1 MLEGNTFVVSDLAG
15 DIAAS
20 PTDTLGMFAWD
31 TRHLSRWVLTV
42 NGQTLNP
49 LSTGAIEYYATQFF
63 LVPGSGTVYVDADLS
78 IVRKRSI
85 GRDGFREDLTVW
97 SHSEQTIDLDMRIE
111 AAADFADLFE
121 VKDALQKKGEPYTRV
136 EAGRLVLGFRREH
149 FVRETHISARAV
161 ASGDDGTSGARV
173 SHTGDAAAGSPDAVA
188 QLDERGLRFCAHI
201 APHGRWSAQIEVL
214 IAQDPLGQPARG
226 RPGATDLKRRDLI
239 AWVRAAPRL
248 VCTWDPLKPTYLRS
262 IVDLAALRFE
272 PKLLPPGEALPAA
285 GLPWFM
291 AVFGRDSILTGFQAL
306 PFLPQLARS
315 TLRTLALL
323 QGTRVDDFRDEEPG
337 KIIHELRYGEMTAFE
352 ERPQSPYYGAADVTP
367 LYLILLDE
375 YERWSGDTTL
385 VRQAEPIA
393 RAALRWIQDYGDHDG
408 DGYVDYQRKRETGLE
423 NQCWKDSWNSILF
436 ADGTNSS
443 LPRATCEIQGYV
455 YDAKRR
461 MARLARKIWADPA
474 LADRLEEE
482 AADLKTRF
490 NRDYWLEERQCFALA
505 LDGRG
510 RQVDAITSNI
520 GHLLWSGIVN
530 EGKVPSVVAHLTGNA
545 LFSGWGVRTMAE
557 GEGGYNPIG
566 YHVGTVWPHDNAFIA
581 LGLASAGYREEA
593 ARIAASML
601 NAAVFFDGRL
611 PEAFAG
617 YARELTEYP
626 VEYPTACSPQAWA
639 TGAPLLLLRVLLGL
653 DAEGEHLIVNPALPG
668 DLESLAL
675 LDIPG
680 RWGRADAFARGR
692 LPSVQ
697 LDLLAQIGT
706 AGLQTEPPRPSGV
719 APANTFRSGKEGQ
732 ALR

>member
-1 MLEGNTFVVSDLAG
+1 MGSDRTISMLEGNTFVVSDLAG

-31 TRHLSRWVLTV
+31 TRHLSCWVLTV
-42 NGQTLNP
+42 NGQTLNV

-85 GRDGFREDLTVW
+85 GPDGFREELTALN
-97 SHSEQTIDLDMRIE
+97 HSERAIDLDMRIE

-121 VKDALQKKGEPYTRV
+121 VKDALQKKGEAYTRV
-136 EAGRLVLGFRREH
+136 EADRLVLGFRREL
-149 FVRETHISARAV
+149 FVRETHISVRAV
-161 ASGDDGTSGARV
+161 ASGNDGNSGSAPV
-173 SHTGDAAAGSPDAVA
+173 SHTGDTGTHGSPDRGA
-188 QLDERGLRFCAHI
+188 QIDERGLRFTAHI
-201 APHGRWSAQIEVL
+201 TPHGRWSTEIEVL

-226 RPGATDLKRRDLI
+226 RPGAAYQKRQDLI

-248 VCTWDPLKPTYLRS
+248 ICTWDPLKPTYLRS

-393 RAALRWIQDYGDHDG
+393 RAALRWIQDYGDRDG

-436 ADGTNSS
+436 ADGTNSV

-461 MARLARKIWADPA
+461 MARLARKIWADPE
-474 LADRLEEE
+474 LADRLERE
-482 AADLKTRF
+482 AADLKARF

-510 RQVDAITSNI
+510 RKVDSITSNI
-520 GHLLWSGIVN
+520 GHLLWSGIVD
-530 EGKVPSVVAHLTGNA
+530 EEKVPSVVAHLTSDA

-557 GEGGYNPIG
+557 GEGGYNPLG

-593 ARIAASML
+593 TRIAASML
-601 NAAVFFDGRL
+601 NAAVSFDGRL

-653 DAEGEHLIVNPALPG
+653 DAEGDHLIVNPALPG

-692 LPSVQ
+692 LPGVQ
-697 LDLLAQIGT
+697 LDLLAQIGA
-706 AGLQTEPPRPSGV
+706 AGLQTE
-719 APANTFRSGKEGQ
+719 
-732 ALR
+732 

>member
-1 MLEGNTFVVSDLAG
+1 MGSGRTISMLEGNTFVVSDRAG

-42 NGQTLNP
+42 NGRTLNP
-49 LSTGAIEYYATQFF
+49 LSTSAIEYYATQFF
-63 LVPGSGTVYVDADLS
+63 LVPGTGTVYVDADLS

-85 GRDGFREDLTVW
+85 GSLGFREELTVW
-97 SHSEQTIDLDMRIE
+97 SHSERAIDLDLRIE

-121 VKDALQKKGEPYTRV
+121 VKDALQKKSEAYTRV
-136 EAGRLVLGFRREH
+136 EADRLVLGVRREH
-149 FVRETHISARAV
+149 FVRETHISVRAV
-161 ASGDDGTSGARV
+161 ASGDDANTGGAPA
-173 SHTGDAAAGSPDAVA
+173 SYPGDVA
-188 QLDERGLRFCAHI
+188 THSSLDGGAQIDERGLRFGAHI
-201 APHGRWSAQIEVL
+201 APHGQWRAELEVL
-214 IAQDPLGQPARG
+214 IAQDPLGQPALG
-226 RPGATDLKRRDLI
+226 HPGAAHQKRQDLF

-248 VCTWDPLKPTYLRS
+248 LCTWDPLKPTYLRS

-291 AVFGRDSILTGFQAL
+291 AVFGRDSILTSFQAL

-337 KIIHELRYGEMTAFE
+337 KIIHELRYGELTAFE
-352 ERPQSPYYGAADVTP
+352 ERPQSPYYGAADTTP

-375 YERWSGDTTL
+375 YERWSGDTAL
-385 VRQAEPIA
+385 ARQAEPIA
-393 RAALRWIQDYGDHDG
+393 RAALKWIQDYGDRDG

-436 ADGTNSS
+436 ADGTNSV

-461 MARLARKIWADPA
+461 MARLARKIWADPT
-474 LADRLEEE
+474 LADLLEGE
-482 AADLKTRF
+482 AADLKARF

-510 RQVDAITSNI
+510 RKVDSITSNI
-520 GHLLWSGIVN
+520 GHLLWSGIVD
-530 EGKVPSVVAHLTGNA
+530 EEKVPSVVAHLTGDA

-557 GEGGYNPIG
+557 GEGGYNPLG

-581 LGLASAGYREEA
+581 LGLARAGYREEA
-593 ARIAASML
+593 TRIAASML

-617 YARELTEYP
+617 YAREFTEYP

-653 DAEGEHLIVNPALPG
+653 EAEGEHLIVNPALPG
-668 DLESLAL
+668 DVESLAL

-692 LPSVQ
+692 LPGVQ
-697 LDLLAQIGT
+697 LDLLAQIGA
-706 AGLQTEPPRPSGV
+706 AGLQSE
-719 APANTFRSGKEGQ
+719 
-732 ALR
+732 

>member
-1 MLEGNTFVVSDLAG
+1 MGSGRTISMLAGNTFVVSDLAG
-15 DIAAS
+15 NIAAS
-20 PTDTLGMFAWD
+20 PTDILGMFAWD
-31 TRHLSRWVLTV
+31 SRHLSRWVLTV
-42 NGQTLNP
+42 NGQALNP
-49 LSTGAIEYYATQFF
+49 LSTDATEYYKTQFF
-63 LVPGSGTVYVDADLS
+63 LVPNTGTVYVDAGLS

-85 GRDGFREDLTVW
+85 GPEGFREELTVLN
-97 SHSEQTIDLDMRIE
+97 HSEQTMDLDVRIE

-121 VKDALQKKGEPYTRV
+121 VKDALQKKGEPYIRV
-136 EAGRLVLGFRREH
+136 ESDRLVLGFRREL
-149 FVRETHISARAV
+149 FVRETHISARTVV
-161 ASGDDGTSGARV
+161 AGDDGNTAAAPA
-173 SHTGDAAAGSPDAVA
+173 SHTGDADMHDAPDPGVA
-188 QLDERGLRFCAHI
+188 LDERGLRFSTHLAT
-201 APHGRWSAQIEVL
+201 HGRWCAQIEALV
-214 IAQDPLGQPARG
+214 AWNALGQPMHMSTRVA
-226 RPGATDLKRRDLI
+226 DVKRQELI

-248 VCTWDPLKPTYLRS
+248 MCTWDPLKLTYLRS
-262 IVDLAALRFE
+262 IVDLAALRFD
-272 PKLLPPGEALPAA
+272 PKLLPPGEELPAA

-291 AVFGRDSILTGFQAL
+291 TVFGRDSILTSFQAL

-337 KIIHELRYGEMTAFE
+337 KILHEVRYGEMTAFE

-375 YERWSGDTTL
+375 YERWSGDTAL

-393 RAALRWIQDYGDHDG
+393 RAALAWIQDYGDRNG

-436 ADGTNSS
+436 ANGTNSA

-461 MARLARKIWADPA
+461 MARLARQVWGDPD
-474 LADRLEEE
+474 LADRLERD
-482 AADLKTRF
+482 AADLKARF

-505 LDGRG
+505 IDGRG
-510 RQVDAITSNI
+510 RKVDAITSNI
-520 GHLLWSGIVN
+520 GHLLWSGIVD
-530 EGKVPSVVAHLTGNA
+530 EVKVSSVVAHLTSGA

-581 LGLASAGYREEA
+581 LGLARAGYREEA
-593 ARIAASML
+593 TRIAAAIL
-601 NAAVFFDGRL
+601 NAAVYFEGRL

-617 YARELTEYP
+617 YAREFSEYP

-653 DAEGEHLIVNPALPG
+653 EAEGDHLIVNPAVPN
-668 DLESLAL
+668 DVESLAL

-692 LPSVQ
+692 LPGVQ
-697 LDLLAQIGT
+697 LNMLAQVF
-706 AGLQTEPPRPSGV
+706 AAEDQTE
-719 APANTFRSGKEGQ
+719 
-732 ALR
+732 

>member
-1 MLEGNTFVVSDLAG
+1 MGSGRTISMLEGNTFVVSDLAG

-20 PTDTLGMFAWD
+20 PADTLGMFAWD

-42 NGQTLNP
+42 NGQALNP
-49 LSTGAIEYYATQFF
+49 LSTDATEYYATQFF
-63 LVPGSGTVYVDADLS
+63 LVPSTGTVYADADLS

-85 GRDGFREDLTVW
+85 GTEGFREDLTVLN
-97 SHSEQTIDLDMRIE
+97 HSERTIDLDLRIE

-121 VKDALQKKGEPYTRV
+121 VKDALQKKGKPYTRV
-136 EAGRLVLGFRREH
+136 EADRLVLGFRREF

-161 ASGDDGTSGARV
+161 AGDDANTGGVAV
-173 SHTGDAAAGSPDAVA
+173 SHAGDAGTHGSPDSAA
-188 QLDERGLRFCAHI
+188 ELDKQGLRFSAHI
-201 APHGRWSAQIEVL
+201 APHGRWSAQIGVL
-214 IAQDPLGQPARG
+214 VAQDPLGQPTRG
-226 RPGATDLKRRDLI
+226 RSGAADRKRQDLI

-248 VCTWDPLKPTYLRS
+248 MCTWDPLKPTYLRS

-291 AVFGRDSILTGFQAL
+291 AVFGRDSILTSFQAL

-385 VRQAEPIA
+385 VRQVEPIA
-393 RAALRWIQDYGDHDG
+393 RAALGWIQDYGDRDG
-408 DGYVDYQRKRETGLE
+408 DGYVDYQRKRDTGLE

-436 ADGTNSS
+436 ADGTNSA

-461 MARLARKIWADPA
+461 MARLARQVWADAA
-474 LADRLEEE
+474 LADRLERE
-482 AADLKTRF
+482 AADLKARF

-505 LDGRG
+505 RDGRG
-510 RQVDAITSNI
+510 RKVDAITSNI
-520 GHLLWSGIVN
+520 GHLLWSGIVD
-530 EGKVPSVVAHLTGNA
+530 EGKVPSVVAHLTSDA

-566 YHVGTVWPHDNAFIA
+566 YHIGTVWPHDNAFIA
-581 LGLASAGYREEA
+581 LGLARAGYREEA
-593 ARIAASML
+593 TRIAAAIL
-601 NAAVFFDGRL
+601 NAAVYFEGRL

-617 YARELTEYP
+617 YAREFSEYP

-653 DAEGEHLIVNPALPG
+653 DAEGDHLIVNPALPG
-668 DLESLAL
+668 DVESLAL

-692 LPSVQ
+692 LPGVQ
-697 LDLLAQIGT
+697 LDMLAQ
-706 AGLQTEPPRPSGV
+706 AFAADHHAE
-719 APANTFRSGKEGQ
+719 
-732 ALR
+732 

>member
-1 MLEGNTFVVSDLAG
+1 MLEGNTFVVSDIAG
-15 DIAAS
+15 NIAAS
-20 PTDTLGMFAWD
+20 ATDTLGMFAWD
-31 TRHLSRWVLTV
+31 TRHLSRWVLTI
-42 NGQTLNP
+42 NGRALTP
-49 LSTGAIEYYATQFF
+49 LSTYAIEYYATQFF
-63 LVPGSGTVYVDADLS
+63 LVPGTGTIYVDADLS
-78 IVRKRSI
+78 IVRKRSV
-85 GRDGFREDLTVW
+85 GREGFREDLTVLN
-97 SHSEQTIDLDMRIE
+97 HSERAVDLDLRME

-121 VKDALQKKGEPYTRV
+121 VKDALQKKGKPYSRV
-136 EAGRLVLGFRREH
+136 VGDRLILGYQREL
-149 FVRETHISARAV
+149 FVRETAISGRTVTA
-161 ASGDDGTSGARV
+161 GDEDDNIGSGASM
-173 SHTGDAAAGSPDAVA
+173 SHAAAGSADGAGTPGMPGSAA
-188 QLDERGLRFCAHI
+188 QLDEGGLSFRAHI
-201 APHGRWSAQIEVL
+201 VPHGRWSAQIEVQV
-214 IAQDPLGQPARG
+214 AQDPFGQPARG
-226 RPGATDLKRRDLI
+226 CPGAEDRKRLDLV

-248 VCTWDPLKPTYLRS
+248 VCTWDPLKQIYLRS

-272 PKLLPPGEALPAA
+272 PRLLPLGEALPAA

-291 AVFGRDSILTGFQAL
+291 SIFGRDSVLTSFQAL

-352 ERPQSPYYGAADVTP
+352 ERPQSPYFGSADVTP

-385 VRQAEPIA
+385 VRDAEPIV
-393 RAALRWIQDYGDHDG
+393 RAALRWIQDYGDRDG

-436 ADGTNSS
+436 ADGTNSV

-461 MARLARKIWADPA
+461 MARLAREIWADLE
-474 LADRLEEE
+474 LADRLERE
-482 AADLKTRF
+482 AADLKARF
-490 NRDYWLEERQCFALA
+490 NHDYWLEERQCFALA

-510 RQVDAITSNI
+510 RKVDSITSNI
-520 GHLLWSGIVN
+520 GHLLWSGIVDD
-530 EGKVPSVVAHLTGNA
+530 EKVPSVVAHLTSDA

-557 GEGGYNPIG
+557 GDGGYNPIG

-581 LGLASAGYREEA
+581 LGVASSGYREEA
-593 ARIAASML
+593 SRIAAGIL
-601 NAAVFFDGRL
+601 DAAVFFDGRL

-617 YARELTEYP
+617 YAREFTEYP

-653 DAEGEHLIVNPALPG
+653 EAEGEHLIVNPALPG
-668 DLESLAL
+668 DVESLAL

-680 RWGRADAFARGR
+680 RWGQMDAFARGR
-692 LPSVQ
+692 IPGVH
-697 LDLLAQIGT
+697 LDMLAHIGGAESQI
-706 AGLQTEPPRPSGV
+706 E
-719 APANTFRSGKEGQ
+719 
-732 ALR
+732 